1 MIPSREPKQICLI
14 GRIDPSGQLS
24 DGQTVK
30 TRTIWKLLKENYGNN
45 AIVAV
50 DTRDYMRN
58 PFRVAIAFINA
69 MMKCDDIVVLLSRGG
84 RRAFFPFLSL
94 AAKRFNKRIFHSL
107 IGGKLADNIRDED
120 GVRLVRQLNTF
131 QINWVESQSLV
142 NELRRLGVMKVEYL
156 PNFKDV
162 VPLNADSLPVPAR
175 NPIRFCTFSR
185 VCVAKGIPDA
195 ASATEMLNDEGI
207 PCLLDV
213 YGPVEKDFQT
223 EFESIL
229 NNCHHVS
236 YKGVIRSNDSVEVV
250 KNYAALLFPT
260 TWAGEGFPG
269 SIIDAYAA
277 GVPVIAYHWRYF
289 EEIIEE
295 GSTGIGCAPDVNALA
310 EAMLNFVKLDDSD
323 HMSIKRNCIAHAE
336 MYSSARVFGQ
346 MKKTIDEAST
356 DSSDA

>member
-1 MIPSREPKQICLI
+1 MIPSRRPKQICLI

-50 DTRDYMRN
+50 DTCDYMRN
-58 PFRVAIAFINA
+58 PFRVAIALINA
-69 MMKCDDIVVLLSRGG
+69 MIKCDVFVVLLSHGG
-84 RRAFFPFLSL
+84 RKALFPFLSL
-94 AAKRFNKRIFHSL
+94 AAKRFNKQIFHSL
-107 IGGKLADNIRDED
+107 IGGKLADNIREGD

-131 QINWVESQSLV
+131 QVNWVESQSLV
-142 NELRRLGVMKVEYL
+142 NELRQLGVMRVEYL
-156 PNFKDV
+156 PNFKDI
-162 VPLNADSLPVPAR
+162 VPLNADLLVAPAK

-195 ASATEMLNDEGI
+195 ASATEMLNAEGI

-213 YGPVEKDFQT
+213 YGPVEKEFQT

-236 YKGVIRSNDSVEVV
+236 YKGVIRSNDSVEFV

-289 EEIIEE
+289 NEIIED
-295 GSTGIGCAPDVNALA
+295 GFTGIGCAPDADALA
-310 EAMLNFVKLDDSD
+310 EAMLDFVMLDDSD
-323 HMSIKRNCIAHAE
+323 HMSMKRNCIARAE
-336 MYSSARVFGQ
+336 RYSSARVFSQ

-356 DSSDA
+356 DLSDA